1 MDFVLSW
8 LVGTNKQSSNDLYL
22 QKEYLIK
29 NILICYVI
37 FRAPVRVFKNKE
49 SNEKTNEEEFDT
61 NENKQEN
68 ENRETNVVEESK
80 QLERWVMVMFN
91 LNQIKTYHY
100 MP

>member
-1 MDFVLSW
+1 MFNLF
-8 LVGTNKQSSNDLYL
+8 
-22 QKEYLIK
+22 
-29 NILICYVI
+29 VI

-49 SNEKTNEEEFDT
+49 SNEKTNEEEFNT

-91 LNQIKTYHY
+91 LNQIKTYYY
-100 MP
+100 MPQMVLFYVW